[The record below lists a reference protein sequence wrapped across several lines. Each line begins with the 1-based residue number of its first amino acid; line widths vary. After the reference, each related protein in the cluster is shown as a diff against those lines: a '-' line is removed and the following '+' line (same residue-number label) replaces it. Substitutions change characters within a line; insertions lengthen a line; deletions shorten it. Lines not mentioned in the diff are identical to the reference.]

1 MNYKLH
7 ITNYKLIT
15 HYKLKEMK
23 TDNVI
28 VDKSKAFALKEKAL
42 RYEP

>member
-7 ITNYKLIT
+7 IIN
-15 HYKLKEMK
+15 YKLKEMK

-28 VDKSKAFALKEKAL
+28 VDKSKSFALKVIAFHLKAA
-42 RYEP
+42 